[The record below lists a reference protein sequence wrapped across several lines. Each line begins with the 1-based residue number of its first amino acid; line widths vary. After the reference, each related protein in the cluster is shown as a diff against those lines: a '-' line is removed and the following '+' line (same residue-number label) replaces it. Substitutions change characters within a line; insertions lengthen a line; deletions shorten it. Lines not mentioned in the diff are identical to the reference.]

1 MNSGNDDKELHEI
14 MRTQMGMDPDTCDP
28 ATMSIIRQK
37 FFSKAPA
44 SSETDP
50 SEVKTVSKKKKGSK
64 KNKKATHNDMDMM
77 NNEDDEPE
85 YLRADK
91 EEEIHLKAPTETR
104 KVTLGHGANKYE
116 ATVTKSDQLDF
127 GDLFNQID
135 HSAAQEVD
143 KLNTTKIT
151 DHDSFILSILSIP
164 VTDRGIHLTKRWYH
178 KRKFF
183 IRNSTS
189 TLNQQFVLYHWN
201 DAKNDIYAIRGF
213 DNCDEY
219 SFI

>member
-37 FFSKAPA
+37 FFSRAPA
-44 SSETDP
+44 SAETDP

-64 KNKKATHNDMDMM
+64 KNKKATHHDMDMM

-104 KVTLGHGANKYE
+104 QVTLGHGANKYE
-116 ATVTKSDQLDF
+116 ATVAKSDQLDF

-135 HSAAQEVD
+135 HSAAQEGD
-143 KLNTTKIT
+143 KLNTTKIKKQLKSMNKDDSKQLGAKLSGVKRLRLMREQAF
-151 DHDSFILSILSIP
+151 DHNKKSVGKYI
-164 VTDRGIHLTKRWYH
+164 
-178 KRKFF
+178 
-183 IRNSTS
+183 N
-189 TLNQQFVLYHWN
+189 
-201 DAKNDIYAIRGF
+201 
-213 DNCDEY
+213 
-219 SFI
+219 